1 MAVGQVSAAGGAG
14 NTSLEAAHR
23 ALLQD
28 QTVQFDLPPYQAPEP
43 PGWLQPLL
51 DFLQW
56 MAPAVPY
63 LFWTGLALIAAMI
76 LYWVLRD
83 LLGIAIR
90 LPWHKNRAD
99 MQDDIWR
106 PDEDAARSLL
116 AEAEVLAA
124 RGRHD
129 EAVHLLLRRSV
140 EEIATRLPDFLVP
153 SLTARDIAAAPS
165 LPERARDAFGAMAV
179 IVERAL
185 FARRPVGEP
194 GWQKARSAYERF
206 AFAQSWRRE

>member
-28 QTVQFDLPPYQAPEP
+28 KAVQFDLPPYQEPEP

-56 MAPAVPY
+56 LAPAGPY
-63 LFWTGLALIAAMI
+63 LFWGGLALVALLI

-83 LLGIAIR
+83 FLGLTIR
-90 LPWHKNRAD
+90 LPWHKDKAD
-99 MQDDIWR
+99 AQEDAWL
-106 PDEDAARSLL
+106 PDEVAARGLL
-116 AEAEVLAA
+116 AEAEALAA
-124 RGRHD
+124 RGHH
-129 EAVHLLLRRSV
+129 EAAVHLLLRRSV

-165 LPERARDAFGAMAV
+165 VPERARDAFGAMAV

-194 GWQKARSAYERF
+194 GWQEARSAYERF